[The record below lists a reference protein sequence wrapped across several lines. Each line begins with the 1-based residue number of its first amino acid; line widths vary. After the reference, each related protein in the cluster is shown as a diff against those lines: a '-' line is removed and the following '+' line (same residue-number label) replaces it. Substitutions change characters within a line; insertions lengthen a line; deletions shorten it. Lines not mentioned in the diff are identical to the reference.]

1 MQLYF
6 LKNFFNFRKFLFV
19 FFSLVFFLWPLYEV
33 KAESS
38 DAWWDFNWSR
48 RIELKIDHTKVTGNL
63 SNFPVYINLANLPS
77 EFWDAV
83 NSTNGGDIRIT
94 NKSGTQLPREIVS
107 FTDSGSSGTGE
118 LHFLADS
125 LSSASDS
132 IFYIY
137 VGNPSITHDYLD
149 TDPYGAQA
157 VWVDYV
163 FVSHDGARTDSSP
176 NPSVPIETGSVGT
189 VAGIMGEAANY
200 SVGTVYFTH
209 TTPKMKISGA
219 GTWQFW
225 GGKDSVV
232 FSGDSYSSFHYR
244 LQHWVWGNN
253 SCACFA
259 GRNDY
264 YYNPFIGDNNLH
276 HHVALVNTANPLGS
290 LQFYLDS
297 QARAKAYASGGAN
310 TITFKND
317 KFEFGYSSWDAL
329 LGTGILDEVR
339 VKAAY
344 LSVDQIITEYN
355 NQKFPSTF
363 YYFSSVETVPPF
375 FERAWASR
383 LEFTLNGDLIN
394 APGSG
399 SLTDFPV
406 YLDLSQMPDEFF
418 QIVRSDGGDIRITDS
433 SDNELPR
440 ELVSINRSAKTG
452 EVHFKTDLE
461 NGADATFY
469 LYYGKRDAVDYGTTE
484 AYGAERVWR
493 SEYELVSHDG
503 GLTNSTVKSNS
514 LNTGSMTY
522 NLGQI
527 GEAREFIRANNTLIN
542 PDSPPA
548 PEFYHGAFTT
558 RGISFWSKL
567 GSEVSSAK
575 YCIYEEGGAANGF
588 QINYETD
595 TNNYKLI
602 YGNNSLPSEYV
613 MNSSQ
618 TETDNWSYIAFRYDA
633 GAHYGYM
640 NGIRHLTG
648 TGGVNQVIA
657 HGDEP
662 GIGNRSVPTLDSDIM
677 LGSLTVGFNGYLD
690 EIRIFDGTFY
700 TDEWQWTEYKNQ
712 SAPSAFIK
720 ATKVIHSKSW
730 YHDGWSNRI
739 ELVIES
745 DKVPT
750 DIWDFPVFV
759 DMSSFPLVFFNKVKS
774 DGVDIRITTEGN
786 FELAREIVSF
796 SKALKM
802 GELYFK
808 SNYLSSTKDT
818 KFYIYYGNGDAAD
831 YPDTGDYGTHEVW
844 SDYVLVSHDGGRTD
858 STENLNHGTPMNAP
872 TIVQGIVGND
882 ASFLT
887 GPGYY
892 LISHKPVLELT
903 GDLTYSF
910 FTKYDS
916 SPAGWSP
923 ILAKLLSDNANELC
937 FRFGGATSQN
947 YYGNGTLNTLMSFNK
962 HPAGQWFHYM
972 SSRDISEGDLYLYGN
987 GIQHAPAILNG
998 LSSVSNTASP
1008 LYVGIAPGHQF
1019 TGYIDELRIKKKYE
1033 PESFAN
1039 TEFENLKNN
1048 SSFLRT
1054 GRIQTPYS
1062 SKALFFGGF

>member
-149 TDPYGAQA
+149 TDTHGAEA
-157 VWVDYV
+157 VWADYII
-163 FVSHDGARTDSSP
+163 VSHDGTKDSAGNSPLNPINEIIQGAETGFIGKATDFTKASGKYISAPSINESITEVSFSVWINLDTGNNNFSGIINSRGTNFLNLLYNNSKIGYSWDSAFNTWTWNSNLVIPTNSWSFLSLTVKPSINQAKAYVSTAGILNSSENNIAHAASQIVNNLVIGTDTDNAVSRTIGGTLDEIRMCRLARFAEWIGTEFNNQSSP
-176 NPSVPIETGSVGT
+176 NT
-189 VAGIMGEAANY
+189 
-200 SVGTVYFTH
+200 F
-209 TTPKMKISGA
+209 
-219 GTWQFW
+219 
-225 GGKDSVV
+225 
-232 FSGDSYSSFHYR
+232 YSS
-244 LQHWVWGNN
+244 L
-253 SCACFA
+253 SE
-259 GRNDY
+259 
-264 YYNPFIGDNNLH
+264 NP
-276 HHVALVNTANPLGS
+276 PLPYFDLGW
-290 LQFYLDS
+290 
-297 QARAKAYASGGAN
+297 
-310 TITFKND
+310 
-317 KFEFGYSSWDAL
+317 SSK
-329 LGTGILDEVR
+329 I
-339 VKAAY
+339 
-344 LSVDQIITEYN
+344 Q
-355 NQKFPSTF
+355 
-363 YYFSSVETVPPF
+363 
-375 FERAWASR
+375 
-383 LEFTLNGDLIN
+383 FTLNGDLVN

-469 LYYGKRDAVDYGTTE
+469 LYYGKPDASDYQDSDDFG
-484 AYGAERVWR
+484 RNNVWD
-493 SEYELVSHDG
+493 ENYVLVSHDG
-503 GLTNSTVKSNS
+503 GFTDSSGTGNNGASYGPGGPTIVPNGKIGSDSEFGGDGDRYLVLDSDNS
-514 LNTGSMTY
+514 LDVSDQFTLSAWIYCQNLTSAENRLILVKGSEYLFRINHTDDLIHFHIYDGADYEPHASSNPNKILENEWSLVTLSYDNFIATKKNKVYKNGALTGS
-522 NLGQI
+522 LDS
-527 GEAREFIRANNTLIN
+527 AR
-542 PDSPPA
+542 
-548 PEFYHGAFTT
+548 
-558 RGISFWSKL
+558 
-567 GSEVSSAK
+567 
-575 YCIYEEGGAANGF
+575 
-588 QINYETD
+588 
-595 TNNYKLI
+595 
-602 YGNNSLPSEYV
+602 
-613 MNSSQ
+613 
-618 TETDNWSYIAFRYDA
+618 SYIAT
-633 GAHYGYM
+633 
-640 NGIRHLTG
+640 NSSL
-648 TGGVNQVIA
+648 Q
-657 HGDEP
+657 
-662 GIGNRSVPTLDSDIM
+662 IGSWGEASNRF
-677 LGSLTVGFNGYLD
+677 LGKID
-690 EIRIFDGTFY
+690 EIRISNIARSE
-700 TDEWQWTEYKNQ
+700 EWIETEYANQ
-712 SAPSAFIK
+712 NSASAFIK